1 MMKRLGLEPGYNP
14 LPKSREQL
22 LKYQPKLEDLP
33 PRAMQDSFTSA
44 IIPLSTDRSLQDKY
58 VTYLGNVRFGRLLE
72 DMDLFAGMRNTFAG
86 ILAHFLTIRYF
97 QLGAV
102 INTWF
107 CPICRREFI
116 CRTPL

>member
-44 IIPLSTDRSLQDKY
+44 IIPLSTDRTLQDKY
-58 VTYLGNVRFGRLLE
+58 VTYLGHVRFGRLLE
-72 DMDLFAGMRNTFAG
+72 DMDMFAGKGTFH
-86 ILAHFLTIRYF
+86 LNCHQCSNDLFP

-102 INTWF
+102 IST
-107 CPICRREFI
+107 
-116 CRTPL
+116 